1 MLFPQQF
8 NVFPTTASRHNGW
21 LFFIANGDPRHT
33 VYTYMSVKRVLRKTI
48 RKEKE
53 ESRVTEPLTETPEL
67 SAKYAW
73 FLILMERWRKS
84 NRIPIRS
91 SCLTTFCKDY
101 SYWQPQVMVHWH

>member
-1 MLFPQQF
+1 MSDAFFHNNLTF
-8 NVFPTTASRHNGW
+8 FPTTASRHNGW

-73 FLILMERWRKS
+73 F
-84 NRIPIRS
+84 
-91 SCLTTFCKDY
+91 FD
-101 SYWQPQVMVHWH
+101 

>member
-1 MLFPQQF
+1 MLFTSNNLTF
-8 NVFPTTASRHNGW
+8 FPTTASRHNGW
-21 LFFIANGDPRHT
+21 LFVIANGDPRHT

-73 FLILMERWRKS
+73 FFNI
-84 NRIPIRS
+84 
-91 SCLTTFCKDY
+91 
-101 SYWQPQVMVHWH
+101 